1 MNQMPLDQLTKVIKD
16 AFNGA
21 AKITKSFQTFFI
33 ETMILYL
40 SIPKRINFMQMS
52 RFGDSCESRFRQ
64 NFQKEFD
71 WVGYNSEFTSH
82 MAGHRIALAIDPSHI
97 DKSGSHTPGV
107 GYFWSGCASAAKH
120 GLEILDIA
128 VIDADEKDAV
138 HLKAVQTVDTVKVG
152 RPPKYIAGMKNPNSL
167 TAWYLR
173 ALAQEKDA
181 LLKISNIVAAD
192 AFFSKESFVNG
203 VTLLGFHLVSRFRS
217 DVSLKYLYTGP
228 KTGKKG
234 RPKEVDGKVDLDN
247 LRMDVFQE
255 ENYDDGEGKTVTLY
269 TAVVRATSL
278 KRNVR
283 VVIVDCMEPGK
294 KTQTRKVF
302 FSTDTEMSA
311 KDIMDIYRTRFQI
324 EFLLRDSKQYTGL
337 THCQSRQKEALAFH
351 FNMSLTAINVARAF
365 ARQDKRNLSVANVKT
380 LIHNAM
386 MIHRFSVLSGKLP
399 NKLLNTNDFKELLYY
414 GVANAA

>member
-1 MNQMPLDQLTKVIKD
+1 MNQMPLDQLTKVIKN
-16 AFNGA
+16 AFNGV
-21 AKITKSFQTFFI
+21 AKLTKSFQTFFI

-52 RFGDSCESRFRQ
+52 RFGNSCESRFRQ

-71 WVGYNSEFTSH
+71 WVGYNAEFTAH
-82 MAGHRIALAIDPSHI
+82 MAGHRIALAIDPSYI
-97 DKSGSHTPGV
+97 DKSGKHTPGV
-107 GYFWSGCASAAKH
+107 GYFWSGSASAAKH

-138 HLKAVQTVDTVKVG
+138 HLKAVQTVDIIKAG
-152 RPPKYIAGMKNPNSL
+152 RPPGYISGMKNPNSL

-181 LLKISNIVAAD
+181 LQKICNIIVAD
-192 AFFSKESFVNG
+192 AFFSKESFVSG
-203 VTLLGFHLVSRFRS
+203 VTRMGFQIVSRFRS

-234 RPKEVDGKVDLDN
+234 RPKEVDGKVDLNN
-247 LRMDVFQE
+247 LRMDVFQK
-255 ENYDDGEGKTVTLY
+255 ENYDDGEGKNLTLY

-283 VVIVDCMEPGK
+283 VVIVDCQEQGK
-294 KTQTRKVF
+294 KTQSRKVF
-302 FSTDTEMSA
+302 FSTDIEMSA
-311 KDIMDIYRTRFQI
+311 KDIIDIYRTRFHI

-337 THCQSRQKEALAFH
+337 THSQSRQKQALAFH

-365 ARQDKRNLSVANVKT
+365 ARQEMNNLSVANCKT

-386 MIHRFSVLSGKLP
+386 MMHRFSVLSGKLP

>member
-1 MNQMPLDQLTKVIKD
+1 MPLDQLTKVIKD

-64 NFQKEFD
+64 NFQREFD
-71 WVGYNSEFTSH
+71 WVGYNSGFTSH
-82 MAGHRIALAIDPSHI
+82 MKGHRIALAIDPSYI
-97 DKSGSHTPGV
+97 DKSGKHTPGV
-107 GYFWSGCASAAKH
+107 GYFWSGCARAAKY
-120 GLEILDIA
+120 GLEIVDIA

-138 HLKAVQTVDTVKVG
+138 HLKAVQTVDIVRQG

-167 TAWYLR
+167 TAHYLR
-173 ALAQEKDA
+173 VLAQEKDA
-181 LLKISNIVAAD
+181 LLKVSNLIAAD
-192 AFFSKESFVNG
+192 AFFSKESFVSG
-203 VTLLGFHLVSRFRS
+203 VTMLGFHLVSRFRS
-217 DVSLKYLYTGP
+217 DVSLKYLYFGP

-234 RPKEVDGKVDLDN
+234 RPKEVDGKVDLND
-247 LRMDVFQE
+247 LRMDYFEQVTYE
-255 ENYDDGEGKTVTLY
+255 EGDGKEATLY

-278 KRNVR
+278 KRDVR

-302 FSTDTEMSA
+302 FSTDINMSA

-337 THCQSRQKEALAFH
+337 THCQSHQKEALAFH
-351 FNMSLTAINVARAF
+351 FNMSLTAINVA
-365 ARQDKRNLSVANVKT
+365 
-380 LIHNAM
+380 
-386 MIHRFSVLSGKLP
+386 
-399 NKLLNTNDFKELLYY
+399 
-414 GVANAA
+414 

>member
-1 MNQMPLDQLTKVIKD
+1 MPLDQLTEVIKD
-16 AFNGA
+16 AFNGV

-33 ETMILYL
+33 ETMILYIG
-40 SIPKRINFMQMS
+40 IPKRINFTQMS

-64 NFQKEFD
+64 NFRKGFD
-71 WVGYNSEFTSH
+71 WVGYNSGFTSH
-82 MAGHRIALAIDPSHI
+82 MKEHRTALAIDPSFI
-97 DKSGSHTPGV
+97 DKSGKHTPGV

-138 HLKAVQTVDTVKVG
+138 HLKAVQTVDTVKAG
-152 RPPKYIAGMKNPNSL
+152 RPPKYLAGMKDPNSL

-173 ALAQEKDA
+173 ALAREKDA
-181 LLKISNIVAAD
+181 LLKVSDIVAAD
-192 AFFSKESFVNG
+192 AFFSKVSFVNG
-203 VTLLGFHLVSRFRS
+203 VSMLGFRLVSRFRS

-228 KTGKKG
+228 RTGKRG

-247 LRMDVFQE
+247 LRTDVFRE
-255 ENYDDGEGKTVTLY
+255 ESYDDSDGKTVTLH

-278 KRNVR
+278 KRDVR
-283 VVIVDCMEPGK
+283 VVVVDCMEPGK
-294 KTQTRKVF
+294 KTQARKVF

-311 KDIMDIYRTRFQI
+311 KDIMDFYRTRFQI

-337 THCQSRQKEALAFH
+337 THCQSRHKEALAFH

>member
-16 AFNGA
+16 AFNGV

-40 SIPKRINFMQMS
+40 SIQKRINFMQMS

-64 NFQKEFD
+64 NFQREFD
-71 WVGYNSEFTSH
+71 WVGYNSGFTSH
-82 MAGHRIALAIDPSHI
+82 MRGHRIALSIDPSYI
-97 DKSGSHTPGV
+97 DKSGRHTPGV
-107 GYFWSGCASAAKH
+107 GYFWSGCAGAAKY
-120 GLEILDIA
+120 GLEIIDVA

-138 HLKAVQTVDTVKVG
+138 HLRAVQTVDIVRQG

-167 TAWYLR
+167 TAHYLR
-173 ALAQEKDA
+173 VLAQERDA
-181 LLKISNIVAAD
+181 LLKISNLIVAD
-192 AFFSKESFVNG
+192 AFFAKESFVSG
-203 VTLLGFHLVSRFRS
+203 VTMLGFHLTSRFRS
-217 DVSLKYLYTGP
+217 DVSLKYLYKGP
-228 KTGKKG
+228 KSGKKG
-234 RPKEVDGKVDLDN
+234 RPKEVDGKVDLKN
-247 LRMDVFQE
+247 LRTDYFE
-255 ENYDDGEGKTVTLY
+255 EVTYEEGDGKAATLY
-269 TAVVRATSL
+269 TAVVRATSM
-278 KRNVR
+278 KRDVR

-302 FSTDTEMSA
+302 FSTDIDMSA

-365 ARQDKRNLSVANVKT
+365 ARQDKKNLSVASVKT

-399 NKLLNTNDFKELLYY
+399 NRLLNTNDFKELLYY

>member
-1 MNQMPLDQLTKVIKD
+1 MNRMPLDQLTEVIKD
-16 AFNGA
+16 AFNGV

-33 ETMILYL
+33 ETMILYIG
-40 SIPKRINFMQMS
+40 IPKRINFTQMS

-64 NFQKEFD
+64 NFRKGFD
-71 WVGYNSEFTSH
+71 WVGYNSGFTSH
-82 MAGHRIALAIDPSHI
+82 MKEHRTALAIDPSFI
-97 DKSGSHTPGV
+97 DKSGKHTPGV

-138 HLKAVQTVDTVKVG
+138 HLKAVQTVDTVKAG
-152 RPPKYIAGMKNPNSL
+152 RPPKYLAGMKDPNSL

-173 ALAQEKDA
+173 ALAREKDA
-181 LLKISNIVAAD
+181 LLKVSDIVAAD
-192 AFFSKESFVNG
+192 AFFSKVSFVNG
-203 VTLLGFHLVSRFRS
+203 VSMLGFRLVSRFRS

-228 KTGKKG
+228 RTGKRG

-247 LRMDVFQE
+247 LRTDVFRE
-255 ENYDDGEGKTVTLY
+255 ESYDDSDGKTVTLH

-278 KRNVR
+278 KRDVR
-283 VVIVDCMEPGK
+283 VVVVDCMEPGK
-294 KTQTRKVF
+294 KTQARKVF

-311 KDIMDIYRTRFQI
+311 KDIMDFYRTRFQI
-324 EFLLRDSKQYTGL
+324 EFLLRDGKQFTGL

-365 ARQDKRNLSVANVKT
+365 ARQDKKELSVANVKT
-380 LIHNAM
+380 LVHNAM
-386 MIHRFSVLSGKLP
+386 MLHRFSVLSGKLP
-399 NKLLNTNDFKELLYY
+399 NRLLNTNDFKELLYY